1 MGVLVTDITIII
13 HAFIYSTQTLP
24 KLNMYV
30 PLRQD
35 LTVNICRENLHAL
48 NFFIFSQTK
57 TNLTSGCCGSFLP
70 QRLKKKGKTR
80 GTISKS
86 TVTSAGSV
94 CSC

>member
-13 HAFIYSTQTLP
+13 HALIYSTQTLP

-35 LTVNICRENLHAL
+35 LTVNIGRENLHAL

-57 TNLTSGCCGSFLP
+57 TNLTSGCCGSFLQ
-70 QRLKKKGKTR
+70 QRLKKKEKHVGPFLSQR
-80 GTISKS
+80 
-86 TVTSAGSV
+86 
-94 CSC
+94 